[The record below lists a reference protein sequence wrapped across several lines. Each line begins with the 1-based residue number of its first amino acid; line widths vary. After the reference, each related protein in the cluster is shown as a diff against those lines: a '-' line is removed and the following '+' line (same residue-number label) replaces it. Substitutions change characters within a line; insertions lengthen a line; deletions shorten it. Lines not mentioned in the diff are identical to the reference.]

1 MLRRRLSGF
10 LQLGIA
16 LLLLAGCGA
25 DSANDALAPSPL
37 PEARGTDIT
46 HAGSFSADPKTGP
59 RQLALIDHNGRAVNL
74 ATFKG
79 KLVVLFF
86 GYTHCPDVC
95 PTTLSDM
102 AQAMRLMPPE
112 AAAKVQVLFASVDPQ
127 RDTPEIL
134 KAYVP
139 YFHPDFLGLY
149 GSPEQVA
156 RAAGE
161 FRIVYRKQSVAGASD
176 YLIDHSAGSYVLD
189 QQGRLRLY
197 LPFALPPADIA
208 HDLSMLLKAG

>member
-1 MLRRRLSGF
+1 MLQHRLFGF
-10 LQLGIA
+10 G
-16 LLLLAGCGA
+16 LLMLLAGCGA
-25 DSANDALAPSPL
+25 DTTQSSSAPSPL
-37 PEARGTDIT
+37 TQAKGTDIT
-46 HAGSFSADPKTGP
+46 QAAEFNSGPKSAQ
-59 RQLALIDHNGRAVNL
+59 RQLVLNDHNGRAVSL
-74 ATFKG
+74 ETFKG
-79 KLVVLFF
+79 RIVVLFF

-102 AQAMRLMPPE
+102 AQAIGLMAPE

-139 YFHPDFLGLY
+139 YFHPGFLGLH

-156 RAAGE
+156 KAANE
-161 FRIVYRKQSVAGASD
+161 FKVVYRKQLVAGASD

-197 LPFALPPADIA
+197 LPFALPPEEIA
-208 HDLSMLLKAG
+208 HDLSLLLKLG